1 MGVEDIGPT
10 NINTLLGSLIR
21 DNAKM
26 VIPDL
31 DILVDYPID
40 YR

>member
-1 MGVEDIGPT
+1 MAVEVIGPEK
-10 NINTLLGSLIR
+10 INTLRGSLIH

-31 DILVDYPID
+31 DTLVDYPID